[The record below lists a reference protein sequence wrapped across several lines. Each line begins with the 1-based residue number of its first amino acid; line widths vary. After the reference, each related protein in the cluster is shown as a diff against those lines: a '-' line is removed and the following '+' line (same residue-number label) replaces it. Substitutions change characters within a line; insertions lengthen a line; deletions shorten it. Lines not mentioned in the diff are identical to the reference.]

1 MTRLTWMKTAVAAA
15 GLGAVSLSPALAQ
28 DATTETDTQ
37 QESEMQQMAY
47 SEEKLESFVDAA
59 IEVQTLME
67 SYTPRVQE
75 AATEAEQQALAEEAN
90 TEIRDAISESEG
102 ITLEEYVEIGE
113 AAQADPAL
121 AQRITA
127 MAQER
132 AEEQPEG

>member
-1 MTRLTWMKTAVAAA
+1 MKTAVAAA
-15 GLGAVSLSPALAQ
+15 GLGAVTLSPAFAQ
-28 DATTETDTQ
+28 DATTDTDTQ
-37 QESEMQQMAY
+37 QDTEMQQMAY

-59 IEVQTLME
+59 MEVQTLME
-67 SYTPRVQE
+67 SYTPRVQ
-75 AATEAEQQALAEEAN
+75 AAETEAEQQALAEEAN

>member
-1 MTRLTWMKTAVAAA
+1 MKTAVAAA

-132 AEEQPEG
+132 VEEQPEG